1 MTELYTNHATALCGG
16 VDGAPTFSCTPHI
29 KATDE
34 YFQMEIAPIFVIGCG
49 IFSVFWGTMAAILVS
64 IFIIKILTNF

>member
-1 MTELYTNHATALCGG
+1 MTGLYNTTATATC
-16 VDGAPTFSCTPHI
+16 VDGLATFSCTPH
-29 KATDE
+29 KTATAE